1 MKALWVLLLQSIL
14 LPVWAVTPQFEK
26 KVFTAKSGNE
36 LLYRVLY
43 PENYDASAKKK
54 YPLVLF
60 LHGGGERG
68 TDNEKQLMHG
78 AEQFLN
84 PVNREKY
91 PAIVL
96 FPQCP
101 PEFYWALDSRP
112 EKSLD
117 NKVFPQNPPLSKIFV
132 SVKELLDKFIADER
146 VDTRRIYVVGL
157 SMGGMGTFDMAARYP
172 DLFAA
177 AVPIC
182 GGVYPERLASAAKKV
197 KFRIFHGDA
206 DGVVP
211 VKNSREIY
219 TYLKTAGADVEYI
232 EFPGCNHG
240 SWGPA
245 FNRTDFMEWIFK
257 QKK

>member
-146 VDTRRIYVVGL
+146 VDTRQLVILICLLLPYRYV
-157 SMGGMGTFDMAARYP
+157 
-172 DLFAA
+172 
-177 AVPIC
+177 AVFIPN
-182 GGVYPERLASAAKKV
+182 VWLR
-197 KFRIFHGDA
+197 R
-206 DGVVP
+206 
-211 VKNSREIY
+211 
-219 TYLKTAGADVEYI
+219 
-232 EFPGCNHG
+232 
-240 SWGPA
+240 
-245 FNRTDFMEWIFK
+245 